1 MIISPIRA
9 RSPRKDVRET
19 QLAALIEYLR
29 SVVLT
34 GENRTERFH
43 AVFVDS
49 HRTYIGDEAMGQGD
63 VSALTV
69 RMRDLFG
76 RALALEASAIIVA
89 HNHPSGDC
97 RPSRCDIEAT
107 KRLVTVGEALDITLL
122 DHLIF
127 THHSVYSMRA
137 GGDL

>member
-9 RSPRKDVRET
+9 RPSRKDVRET
-19 QLAALIEYLR
+19 QLAAMIEYLR
-29 SVVLT
+29 GVVLS
-34 GENRTERFH
+34 GHNRTERFH
-43 AVFVDS
+43 AIFADS
-49 HRTYIGDEAMGQGD
+49 RRSYLGDAALGEGD
-63 VSALTV
+63 VNALTV
-69 RMRDLFG
+69 RMRDLFS

-97 RPSRCDIEAT
+97 RPSRHDIEAT
-107 KRLVTVGEALDITLL
+107 KRLVTIGEALDITLL